1 MSDSKQQITEE
12 QDKEVTVTDTSLSNL
27 NRGGRLKGSKNKTTL
42 FKEAMRD
49 GFEEKLMTDGKKVF
63 DACVAKAIGHV
74 VRDKDGKPVKDEDG
88 NIVRSEGDTTA
99 MKIIMDR
106 IIPVADVTGN
116 NGSGK
121 TSVVINVQGMETN
134 IDVIEGEVI
143 DD

>member
-1 MSDSKQQITEE
+1 MSDTEI
-12 QDKEVTVTDTSLSNL
+12 DNEVQRTEKGSLKGI
-27 NRGGRLKGSKNKTTL
+27 GGRPPGAKNKTTL

-63 DACVAKAIGHV
+63 DACVAKAI
-74 VRDKDGKPVKDEDG
+74 
-88 NIVRSEGDTTA
+88 EGDTTA

-134 IDVIEGEVI
+134 IDVIDGEVVE
-143 DD
+143 D

>member
-1 MSDSKQQITEE
+1 MTDKKQEIGNTGRTESG
-12 QDKEVTVTDTSLSNL
+12 SLVGK
-27 NRGGRLKGSKNKTTL
+27 GGRPAGSKNKTTL

-49 GFEEKLMTDGKKVF
+49 GFEDVLQTEGIKVF
-63 DACVAKAIGHV
+63 IATAQRAIGHAV
-74 VRDKDGKPVKDEDG
+74 KDKDGTPVLDSQG
-88 NIVRSEGDTTA
+88 NQLYEGGSDTA
-99 MKIIMDR
+99 SKMIMDR
-106 IIPVADVTGN
+106 IISVADATGN